1 MILLPLVTLVP
12 VPSSPGATTRAAL
25 VPSTS
30 LDTLPVVYM
39 GGNSA
44 ARPGPSSPNPF
55 RVSVY
60 VAPTLNATGQ
70 PGSLY
75 SCGKSY

>member
-1 MILLPLVTLVP
+1 MYSSLKVRARALLPALAATMILLTLVTLV
-12 VPSSPGATTRAAL
+12 VAPSSSGATTRAAL

-44 ARPGPSSPNPF
+44 ARPAEKIEMLS
-55 RVSVY
+55 
-60 VAPTLNATGQ
+60 
-70 PGSLY
+70 
-75 SCGKSY
+75 